1 MRYVNRMTDTDA
13 SSDMDTT
20 DHAPSSRQPLRV
32 VAIAA
37 AAAILGAAL
46 LLWTRFGEG
55 VYARMLVDAFIAC
68 F

>member
-1 MRYVNRMTDTDA
+1 MTDADA
-13 SSDMDTT
+13 SREMMPPAS
-20 DHAPSSRQPLRV
+20 ARPLRL
-32 VAIAA
+32 VAVAA
-37 AAAILGAAL
+37 SAAVLGAAL

>member
-1 MRYVNRMTDTDA
+1 MRYANRMTDANA
-13 SSDMDTT
+13 SHEMVP
-20 DHAPSSRQPLRV
+20 AANPRPLRI
-32 VAIAA
+32 VAAVGSAA
-37 AAAILGAAL
+37 VLGVAL

>member
-1 MRYVNRMTDTDA
+1 MTDADA
-13 SSDMDTT
+13 SRDMTSGATT
-20 DHAPSSRQPLRV
+20 IARPLRA
-32 VAIAA
+32 VAVAA
-37 AAAILGAAL
+37 SVAVLGAAL